1 MPCGSSGFNVATMSK
16 RQQFRHQDIATVPA
30 GYKVRTVHAGKH
42 EVRIAFPKKGSGQI
56 VSILHP
62 KTEKNPDEC
71 GALLTLAA
79 ADVATLAIPID
90 SLGNGFGSGFESAL
104 TETGSVANP
113 TSWQDLW
120 EQFKEKV
127 KASFHPGAESNPSK
141 RGRKSKKNLDEIQQA
156 ADLAS
161 AFKGSPAENVREID
175 LPNKQRDDFA
185 HLGWL
190 EQMVFHPPFEVEEL
204 DLPQISE
211 DYDRAYQ
218 KSENSQAAWNE
229 VADDH
234 AITLLVYDVDGEEI
248 ELAASADG
256 KQLYFLG
263 GKQSGFT
270 SVLDDFQVDT
280 SKDKIDLGELVSVTY
295 TATKKQAGDTEPRGY
310 YHIFG
315 EENGTAPRVYFD
327 ALNKR
332 LFLTGGSYH
341 LESPELGIMN

>member
-1 MPCGSSGFNVATMSK
+1 MSK
-16 RQQFRHQDIATVPA
+16 RQQFRHQDIAEVPR

-42 EVRIAFPKKGSGQI
+42 EVRIAFPKGARKKGSGQI

-71 GALLTLAA
+71 GSLLTLAA
-79 ADVATLAIPID
+79 ADVATLAIPVD

-104 TETGSVANP
+104 EESGQVSNP
-113 TSWQDLW
+113 ASWKDLW

-127 KASFHPGAESNPSK
+127 KASFHHGAESNPK
-141 RGRKSKKNLDEIQQA
+141 RGRKSKKNLDEIKQA
-156 ADLAS
+156 AELAA

-190 EQMVFHPPFEVEEL
+190 EQLVFHPQFEVEEL

-218 KSENSQAAWNE
+218 KSENSEAAWNA

-234 AITLLVYDVDGEEI
+234 SVTLLVYDLDGEEI
-248 ELAASADG
+248 ELASSADG
-256 KQLYFLG
+256 KQLYILG
-263 GKQSGFT
+263 SRQAAFDG
-270 SVLDDFQVDT
+270 VLEDFQVDT
-280 SKDKIDLGELVSVTY
+280 AKDKIDLGELVSVTY

-327 ALNKR
+327 TLNKR
-332 LFLTGGSYH
+332 LFITGGSYH
-341 LESPELGIMN
+341 LKSPELGIMN